1 MAVAGGGAT
10 GDFAGAMLS
19 AFGAM
24 LSAFGV
30 EAVVGVSVVMFVAI
44 GMATVVSVSV
54 KSGVM
59 GSVKVGVQVGVT
71 VGVVC
76 GVLFGVAADVRGGV
90 TVGVAAGAAY
100 MFFFL
105 SIPGTSLS
113 IIVSAAER
121 AYSAINRRR
130 SRLVVVRWFDRH
142 FLPIPGLQQE
152 ILDSAAVDPPLV
164 RVALEA
170 CQRSPGC
177 RKTGA
182 IVLAILN
189 AREWARLISTG
200 DLSDAA
206 KLRGTWLAGER
217 ETDVRM
223 QRFAEVARSLRAA
236 SVSVVARQRLAHVKQ
251 AQD

>member
-100 MFFFL
+100 MFFL
-105 SIPGTSLS
+105 NTGTSLS

-130 SRLVVVRWFDRH
+130 PRLVVVRWFDRH